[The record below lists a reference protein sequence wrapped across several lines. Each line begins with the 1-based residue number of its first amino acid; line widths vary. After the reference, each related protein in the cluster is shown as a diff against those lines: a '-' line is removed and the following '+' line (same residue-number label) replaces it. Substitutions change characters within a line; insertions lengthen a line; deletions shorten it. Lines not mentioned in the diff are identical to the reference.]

1 MSESVTRRAMNH
13 PVWIGAA
20 LSLVALLSY
29 FTLFVRFPDL
39 RDTAWVNLIMM
50 AAGVGVSAWGLARR
64 RSLWSVAGLAFSTLC
79 ALALTGYVFGLS
91 YQLPND
97 AGVVAIGEQAP
108 RFELSDHEGRIVDLG
123 DFSGSTVVL
132 VFYRGFW

>member
-13 PVWIGAA
+13 PAWIGAA

-29 FTLFVRFPDL
+29 FTFFVRFPDL

-64 RSLWSVAGLAFSTLC
+64 RSLWSIAGLAFSTLC
-79 ALALTGYVFGLS
+79 ALALNGYVFGLS
-91 YQLPND
+91 HQLPNEE
-97 AGVVAIGEQAP
+97 GVVAVGQQAP
-108 RFELSDHEGRIVDLG
+108 SFELHDQDRRIVDLG
-123 DFSGSTVVL
+123 DYSGATVVL